1 MNAKTVSSKS
11 EVKKNGGKEI
21 VNNIDIATNLISEG
35 KLQIAKV
42 LLEGTLPQSLVDE
55 VKVIHLLFIIAYR
68 ERNFNDALIHINR
81 LIDYDTE
88 KDGNYNNKG
97 VILVELGD
105 MNQAIDSYSRAISL
119 NPNFVDAYFNRANAY
134 DLTGL
139 HQLAL
144 NDYDQIINL
153 DRADLF
159 IWINRGVALK
169 RLGRVADSLTS
180 YAKALQIRFDL
191 PEVHFNCGIAYA
203 ELRDFYQSI
212 KSYNLAIQFNPNY
225 SIAYNFLGLVYSEL
239 NQYSIAKEFFSKAI
253 KIDPLFADAYFNL
266 GKAQQELKELDH
278 AINSFSSALKI
289 NPNISFGMG
298 CLLHAKMLACEWSG
312 LDDLNGQISRG
323 LTVSQ
328 RVAEP
333 FGFQAIS
340 SSESEL
346 LQCAQIFFEHK
357 FKKME
362 QPIFRQSL
370 AHSPSSKLKIGY
382 LCGEFREQATSVLMA
397 GLWEAHDKEQFEI
410 YAFDNGLSDGSLLRS
425 RIESC
430 FNDIIDINHH
440 SDANVAQLI
449 YDRKI
454 DILIN
459 LNGYFGRGRNG
470 VFALKPAPIQV
481 NFLGFPG
488 TLGSD
493 CFDYI
498 FADQLVIPTS
508 SLSFYS
514 EKVLY
519 LPDCYQPNDHARLI
533 SDRIFARPELGLPS
547 EGFIFCCFNNNY
559 KITPIVFESWMKILK
574 RVQGSVLWL
583 LEDNDSVSRN
593 LWSTAESLGIKAKRI
608 IFAKRM
614 SMPEHLSRQRCADLF
629 LDTSPYNAH
638 TTASDALWAGLPL
651 LTMRG
656 CTFPGRVA
664 SSLLNCLDLDELIV
678 DSIQEYE
685 DKAVA
690 LASDLDIFIELKN
703 KLSLNILNKPLF
715 NIEKYTIGFENGLR
729 NIFERYVSGLSPDH
743 IFSTKNNL
751 NQVYSK

>member
-1 MNAKTVSSKS
+1 
-11 EVKKNGGKEI
+11 
-21 VNNIDIATNLISEG
+21 
-35 KLQIAKV
+35 
-42 LLEGTLPQSLVDE
+42 
-55 VKVIHLLFIIAYR
+55 
-68 ERNFNDALIHINR
+68 
-81 LIDYDTE
+81 
-88 KDGNYNNKG
+88 
-97 VILVELGD
+97 
-105 MNQAIDSYSRAISL
+105 
-119 NPNFVDAYFNRANAY
+119 
-134 DLTGL
+134 
-139 HQLAL
+139 
-144 NDYDQIINL
+144 
-153 DRADLF
+153 
-159 IWINRGVALK
+159 
-169 RLGRVADSLTS
+169 
-180 YAKALQIRFDL
+180 
-191 PEVHFNCGIAYA
+191 
-203 ELRDFYQSI
+203 
-212 KSYNLAIQFNPNY
+212 
-225 SIAYNFLGLVYSEL
+225 
-239 NQYSIAKEFFSKAI
+239 
-253 KIDPLFADAYFNL
+253 
-266 GKAQQELKELDH
+266 
-278 AINSFSSALKI
+278 
-289 NPNISFGMG
+289 
-298 CLLHAKMLACEWSG
+298 MLACEWSG
-312 LDDLNGQISRG
+312 YDDLNDQISRG
-323 LTVSQ
+323 LTVFQ

-346 LQCAQIFFEHK
+346 LKCAQIFYEHK

-370 AHSPSSKLKIGY
+370 PISPSSKLKIGY
-382 LCGEFREQATSVLMA
+382 LCGEFREQATSVLMV

-410 YAFDNGLSDGSLLRS
+410 YAFDNGLSDGSMLRS

-430 FNDIIDINHH
+430 FNEIIDIKHH
-440 SDANVAQLI
+440 SDAYVAQLI
-449 YDRKI
+449 FDRKI

-459 LNGYFGRGRNG
+459 LNGFFGWGRNG

-514 EKVLY
+514 EKVVY
-519 LPDCYQPNDHARLI
+519 LPDCYQPNDHTRLI
-533 SDRIFARPELGLPS
+533 SNRIFTRPELGLPS

-559 KITPIVFESWMKILK
+559 KITPLVFESWMKILK

-593 LWSTAESLGIKAKRI
+593 LWTTAESLGVEAKRI

-651 LTMRG
+651 LTTRG

-664 SSLLNCLDLDELIV
+664 SSLLKCLGLDELIV

-690 LASDLDIFIELKN
+690 LASNTNLCIELKN
-703 KLSLNILNKPLF
+703 KLNINILNKPLF
-715 NIEKYTIGFENGLR
+715 NIDKYTIGFENGLR
-729 NIFERYVSGLSPDH
+729 NIFDRYVSGVSPDH
-743 IFSTKNNL
+743 IFSAK
-751 NQVYSK
+751 K

>member
-1 MNAKTVSSKS
+1 MNAKKFSSHS
-11 EVKKNGGKEI
+11 VIKKNGDKEI
-21 VNNIDIATNLISEG
+21 VNNIDIAKNLISEG
-35 KLQIAKV
+35 KFQIAKV
-42 LLEGTLPQSLVDE
+42 LLEGALSQPLVDQ
-55 VKVIHLLFIIAYR
+55 VKVIHLLFIVAYK
-68 ERNFNDALIHINR
+68 ERNFNHALMHINH
-81 LIDYDTE
+81 LIDYDSE
-88 KDGNYNNKG
+88 NDENYNNKG

-105 MNQAIDSYSRAISL
+105 LNQAVEAYSRAISL

-134 DLTGL
+134 DLSGL

-159 IWINRGVALK
+159 VWINRGVALK
-169 RLGRVADSLTS
+169 RLGRVTDSLTS

-203 ELRDFYQSI
+203 ELRDFPQSI

-225 SIAYNFLGLVYSEL
+225 SLAYNLLGLVYSEL
-239 NQYSIAKEFFSKAI
+239 NHYSIAKECFTKAL
-253 KIDPLFADAYFNL
+253 KLDPLFADAHFNL

-278 AINSFSSALKI
+278 AIKSFSLALRI

-312 LDDLNGQISRG
+312 YDDLNDQISRG
-323 LTVSQ
+323 LTVFQ

-346 LQCAQIFFEHK
+346 LKCAQIFYEHK

-370 AHSPSSKLKIGY
+370 PISPSSKLKIGY
-382 LCGEFREQATSVLMA
+382 LCGEFREQATSVLMV

-410 YAFDNGLSDGSLLRS
+410 YAFDNGLSDGSMLRS

-430 FNDIIDINHH
+430 FNEIIDIKHH
-440 SDANVAQLI
+440 SDAYVAQLI
-449 YDRKI
+449 FDRKI

-459 LNGYFGRGRNG
+459 LNGFFGWGRNG

-498 FADQLVIPTS
+498 FADQFVIPTS

-514 EKVLY
+514 EKVVY
-519 LPDCYQPNDHARLI
+519 LPDCYQPNDHTRLI
-533 SDRIFARPELGLPS
+533 SNRIFTRPELGLPS

-559 KITPIVFESWMKILK
+559 KITPLVFESWMKILK

-583 LEDNDSVSRN
+583 LEDNDSDIY
-593 LWSTAESLGIKAKRI
+593 IK
-608 IFAKRM
+608 
-614 SMPEHLSRQRCADLF
+614 LLLF
-629 LDTSPYNAH
+629 
-638 TTASDALWAGLPL
+638 
-651 LTMRG
+651 
-656 CTFPGRVA
+656 
-664 SSLLNCLDLDELIV
+664 
-678 DSIQEYE
+678 
-685 DKAVA
+685 
-690 LASDLDIFIELKN
+690 
-703 KLSLNILNKPLF
+703 
-715 NIEKYTIGFENGLR
+715 
-729 NIFERYVSGLSPDH
+729 
-743 IFSTKNNL
+743 
-751 NQVYSK
+751 